1 MKSSTLLRWSFVFIL
16 ILLLR
21 GKSETKFV
29 EEMSWSRKIVLGCS
43 LIGWEV
49 WKTNKVSK
57 RSTCGS
63 VILDWL
69 RPWETKKNM
78 SKSFTYDW
86 DWVILD
92 WVRNL
97 RNQHQDVKKWHWL
110 FLKLSPLMDCLVDT
124 NENWLTGEGS
134 VSLCHQIVSLTTED
148 GNVL

>member
-1 MKSSTLLRWSFVFIL
+1 MKVIKAKWKVQLCCVDLSSSFWFYYCAANQKQL
-16 ILLLR
+16 
-21 GKSETKFV
+21 ETKFV

-97 RNQHQDVKKWHWL
+97 GNQHQDVKKWHWL
-110 FLKLSPLMDCLVDT
+110 FLKLSPLMETKIDLLGRVRYRCAFK
-124 NENWLTGEGS
+124 
-134 VSLCHQIVSLTTED
+134 LCP
-148 GNVL
+148 